1 MIILNNGYI
10 VIKKQQQRLLY
21 YHLTFR
27 KRYLN
32 LLFTAESLEALR
44 RMAEGT
50 GTPLLVAEG
59 SVVHALNRL

>member
-21 YHLTFR
+21 YHLTLR
-27 KRYLN
+27 KYILI

-50 GTPLLVAEG
+50 GTPLLVAAG
-59 SVVHALNRL
+59 STVLALNRL